1 MDTELYDTYI
11 DTIFSNID
19 NHKQKVMKPYF
30 ENKLGINY
38 NIDIPEIEKKRKI

>member
-30 ENKLGINY
+30 EIS
-38 NIDIPEIEKKRKI
+38 